1 MASTL
6 TALLYLGTL
15 PKPTIWAEPGSA
27 IPWWTSV
34 TIWHQGSLEAREY
47 RLLKEGK
54 LETWDTQK
62 PPEPGD
68 KANFFIRYM
77 RVIHTGR
84 YRCDY
89 LSPTGWSEPSD
100 PLELVVTGLQNKPQ
114 LSALPSPVVASGGN
128 VTLQCASWLGFD
140 RFVLMK
146 EGERQPSSTLVSQR
160 APSVGSQALFLV
172 GPVTP
177 SLRWTFRCYGYYN
190 NTPQIWSYPSD
201 PLELRVSGHKNRK
214 ILIGVSVTFLLL
226 LSLLLLLLFLLIR
239 HQHQKKMLQVRSG
252 SVAPVQEEN
261 QSNQE
266 GGSWWETGR
275 STSAGFRTSHENC
288 QICVIPG
295 TSLPLAGPRSPHLSV
310 GGACGTEGFQE
321 FRHEIEHSRSP
332 DAEVRESQPEEDK
345 QMDSQATASED
356 PQDVT
361 HAQLKGLNLGQG
373 TSAPPSSQST
383 EPAAEPSVYAAVAI
397 H

>member
-6 TALLYLGTL
+6 TALLYLGLSVGPRTRVHAGTL

-239 HQHQKKMLQVRSG
+239 HQHQKKMLQVR
-252 SVAPVQEEN
+252 
-261 QSNQE
+261 
-266 GGSWWETGR
+266 
-275 STSAGFRTSHENC
+275 
-288 QICVIPG
+288 
-295 TSLPLAGPRSPHLSV
+295 
-310 GGACGTEGFQE
+310 
-321 FRHEIEHSRSP
+321 
-332 DAEVRESQPEEDK
+332 
-345 QMDSQATASED
+345 
-356 PQDVT
+356 
-361 HAQLKGLNLGQG
+361 
-373 TSAPPSSQST
+373 
-383 EPAAEPSVYAAVAI
+383 
-397 H
+397 